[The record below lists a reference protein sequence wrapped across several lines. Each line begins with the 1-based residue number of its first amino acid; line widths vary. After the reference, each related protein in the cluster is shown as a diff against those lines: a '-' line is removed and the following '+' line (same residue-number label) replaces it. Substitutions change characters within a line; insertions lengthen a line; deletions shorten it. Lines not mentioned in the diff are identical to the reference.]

1 MIRPT
6 GARKSSGYLSG
17 GDHVAIAQTATAT
30 MEALG
35 AGVEGRSVEPGPL
48 VAAAAEQVGR
58 RWPV

>member
-1 MIRPT
+1 M
-6 GARKSSGYLSG
+6 
-17 GDHVAIAQTATAT
+17 AT

-35 AGVEGRSVEPGPL
+35 AGGEGRSVEPGPL